1 MTITDPARRRWLAQT
16 LGASVASSLAWPM
29 LAQAQTQAQTQA
41 QGSPATQI
49 IYGFS
54 AGGVASAVG
63 EHLARQWPAV
73 ANGERAV
80 FRHLPG
86 AGGRQAHELVKG
98 AAPDGRHL
106 LYVSS
111 SSLTLMPLVY
121 RKLGYDL
128 EDYAPVAP
136 LYEFA
141 RSFTV
146 GPAVP
151 TEVKSLDDY
160 AAWLEK
166 NPNQGNYGVP
176 ALGSAAHMAGL
187 LVGQAKRLSLRP
199 VAYRGSA
206 SLIKDLQTGGLPAG
220 LTIVGQNLDDFA
232 SGRLR
237 SLGVASEAR
246 WPSLPQVPTLQEQGV
261 SHAAIR
267 EWHGLMAP
275 RGLPSE
281 LAGRINSQVRRI
293 LAAPAVQALA
303 ERESVR
309 YLDQGLEQFAHYV
322 QSDRAQW
329 AEVVKLT
336 RFTATE

>member
-1 MTITDPARRRWLAQT
+1 MSLPNPPRRHWLRHGLATAAAACSAWPVRAQT
-16 LGASVASSLAWPM
+16 PSAA
-29 LAQAQTQAQTQA
+29 
-41 QGSPATQI
+41 ATQI

-54 AGGVASAVG
+54 AGGVATAVG
-63 EHLARQWPAV
+63 ELLARQWPGA
-73 ANGERAV
+73 AGGERAV

-86 AGGRQAHELVKG
+86 AGGRQAHELVKA
-98 AAPDGRHL
+98 AAPDGRSL

-128 EDYAPVAP
+128 EDYTPVAP

-146 GPAVP
+146 GSAVP
-151 TEVKSLDDY
+151 AEVKTLDDY
-160 AAWLEK
+160 AAWLQK
-166 NPNQGNYGVP
+166 NPGQGNYGVP

-187 LVGQAKRLSLRP
+187 LVGQAKGLSLRP

-237 SLGVASEAR
+237 SLGVASESR
-246 WPSLPQVPTLQEQGV
+246 WHSLPQVPTLQEQGV
-261 SHAAIR
+261 SQAAIR

-275 RGLPSE
+275 RGLSAE
-281 LAGRINSQVRRI
+281 LNERLNATVRRI
-293 LAAPAVQALA
+293 VGAPSLQALA
-303 ERESVR
+303 ERASVR
-309 YLDQGLEQFAHYV
+309 FLDQGVDQFAHYV

-336 RFTATE
+336 RFNAAE